1 MRVILTA
8 IVACGLL
15 IAVLPASAQLN
26 TLRIESLSDEQLVQ
40 LLQQYNLTGRSP
52 MELEKMARDKG
63 MSADQINALIKR
75 VDRLDPAV
83 INRSNRTNEYDRD
96 DPYGQRLRIPTKSPR
111 AYRNDSTLHVFG
123 SELFSMEGLNFE
135 GNLSIPTPSNY
146 VLGPN
151 DQLVVDVYGLSENT
165 QQLRISPEGFVRI
178 ANLGPVK
185 VGGLTIEQ
193 ATAKI
198 RNEMKR
204 IYPAIQSGK
213 TQVNVT
219 LGQIRS
225 IQVTLVGEIK
235 QPGNYSLPSTA
246 TIMHAMYASG
256 GPNEIG
262 SYRDIQLVRGG
273 KTLVTFDLY
282 DFLLKGNL
290 SNNLLLQDDD
300 VIRIPA
306 FSKRVALKGAV
317 KKQALFD
324 VKEPERASTVIG
336 YAGGLSDVAFKEL
349 IRIKRLGTQS
359 REVLTVTSA
368 DLASFALQSG
378 DTLEVDTLAKRFVN
392 RVSVSGAV
400 HYPGDYGISTFAS
413 LRALMTHVQP
423 KENAYFDRAIVRRLK
438 PDLSPTFLHFNVGEV
453 LSGKG
458 DMPLL
463 KEDSIH
469 VFEKEQIREVQFVS
483 IEGEVNKPSFF
494 TYAEGMRVQ
503 DLILMAK
510 GVRDGAI
517 LQRIEVSR
525 RLRQQ
530 FNGRDT
536 TVYSIIE
543 TIDIDPKNFDISSL
557 DLPLLPYDIVYIR
570 RSPSYREQTNVMI
583 EGEVIFPGKYTI
595 KGSNE
600 RLSQVILRAGGLK
613 STAFP
618 KGAMLIRKT
627 FQGTTSSDST
637 IFSIKYDLLSN
648 KNKQV
653 LQDDTK
659 RTADTAMIAKET
671 LELFSAQK
679 RVALDLINALN
690 NPGSSFDIVMQE
702 GDILKIPMIQ
712 QTVQSFGEVNYPQQ
726 MAYES
731 GMNFRRLINASG
743 GFTSKASHRQ
753 SYVLEANGKVR
764 STRRFLFFNFYPR
777 ISAGSEVYVPMRKDR
792 EPLSKGE
799 AIGITSALVSLA
811 GVMLAIINSLK

>member
-1 MRVILTA
+1 
-8 IVACGLL
+8 
-15 IAVLPASAQLN
+15 
-26 TLRIESLSDEQLVQ
+26 
-40 LLQQYNLTGRSP
+40 
-52 MELEKMARDKG
+52 
-63 MSADQINALIKR
+63 
-75 VDRLDPAV
+75 
-83 INRSNRTNEYDRD
+83 
-96 DPYGQRLRIPTKSPR
+96 
-111 AYRNDSTLHVFG
+111 
-123 SELFSMEGLNFE
+123 
-135 GNLSIPTPSNY
+135 
-146 VLGPN
+146 
-151 DQLVVDVYGLSENT
+151 
-165 QQLRISPEGFVRI
+165 
-178 ANLGPVK
+178 
-185 VGGLTIEQ
+185 
-193 ATAKI
+193 
-198 RNEMKR
+198 
-204 IYPAIQSGK
+204 
-213 TQVNVT
+213 
-219 LGQIRS
+219 
-225 IQVTLVGEIK
+225 
-235 QPGNYSLPSTA
+235 
-246 TIMHAMYASG
+246 
-256 GPNEIG
+256 
-262 SYRDIQLVRGG
+262 
-273 KTLVTFDLY
+273 
-282 DFLLKGNL
+282 
-290 SNNLLLQDDD
+290 
-300 VIRIPA
+300 
-306 FSKRVALKGAV
+306 
-317 KKQALFD
+317 
-324 VKEPERASTVIG
+324 
-336 YAGGLSDVAFKEL
+336 
-349 IRIKRLGTQS
+349 
-359 REVLTVTSA
+359 
-368 DLASFALQSG
+368 
-378 DTLEVDTLAKRFVN
+378 
-392 RVSVSGAV
+392 
-400 HYPGDYGISTFAS
+400 
-413 LRALMTHVQP
+413 
-423 KENAYFDRAIVRRLK
+423 
-438 PDLSPTFLHFNVGEV
+438 
-453 LSGKG
+453 
-458 DMPLL
+458 
-463 KEDSIH
+463 
-469 VFEKEQIREVQFVS
+469 
-483 IEGEVNKPSFF
+483 
-494 TYAEGMRVQ
+494 
-503 DLILMAK
+503 MAK

-530 FNGRDT
+530 LNGRDT

-659 RTADTAMIAKET
+659 RTVDTAMIAKET

-777 ISAGSEVYVPMRKDR
+777 ISAGSEVYVPIRKDR